1 MRRTTKP
8 RKYDSLI
15 RRAKSLLLAAETRPG
30 GWRLTDLFPRK
41 TCLYITSL
49 EYALDVGYCER
60 VYVACG
66 VWRYRLTDVG
76 IAAARMRRLPA
87 RRSPPSGGPA
97 DDVGRVVVLHR
108 AARQRES
115 VTRRVRDGEWE

>member
-60 VYVACG
+60 V
-66 VWRYRLTDVG
+66 
-76 IAAARMRRLPA
+76 
-87 RRSPPSGGPA
+87 
-97 DDVGRVVVLHR
+97 VVLHR